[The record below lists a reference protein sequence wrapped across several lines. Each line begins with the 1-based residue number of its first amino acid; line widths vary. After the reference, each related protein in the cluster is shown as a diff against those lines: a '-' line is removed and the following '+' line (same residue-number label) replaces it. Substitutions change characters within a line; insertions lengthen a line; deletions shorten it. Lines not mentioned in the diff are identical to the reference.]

1 MTNPNFQ
8 RELSTTKMKVIRYK
22 SLGFF
27 ASLMFNLKIMPD
39 EKVEEIQ
46 TNGIDIMINPDWF
59 LRQGKEERVYILMHA
74 TMHIALQHPSRMRGR
89 DKKLWQAASDYVVNQ
104 SLRDYNI
111 TLPQGALIDN
121 RFRGKTTEKV
131 YEELLEKQ
139 KDGDEPPPPDY
150 DDLQPPPVG
159 GQGQSKPKDGEGE
172 EGEGNGP
179 PKSQFD
185 SQEDFDNKME
195 DLMNQAKVQAKM
207 SDNYDPN
214 GLPEEMQ
221 RLLQDLEKPM
231 LPWDTILSR
240 FLNEV
245 AKANYNFL
253 KPNRRFFPE
262 YYLPSMHSEGLS
274 RVDFIID
281 TSGSIGNR
289 EFTQFVS
296 EVDKV
301 LKKYKPEKIGVS
313 QFDHEYRGTEIV
325 TSTTDVRKLKVR
337 GGGGTRIEE
346 TLAAV
351 GEMQTKCLIIFTDGY
366 MNLNLVDPKKP
377 VVWAIYNNDNF
388 VAPFGKAIHF
398 KLKD

>member
-1 MTNPNFQ
+1 
-8 RELSTTKMKVIRYK
+8 
-22 SLGFF
+22 
-27 ASLMFNLKIMPD
+27 
-39 EKVEEIQ
+39 
-46 TNGIDIMINPDWF
+46 
-59 LRQGKEERVYILMHA
+59 
-74 TMHIALQHPSRMRGR
+74 
-89 DKKLWQAASDYVVNQ
+89 
-104 SLRDYNI
+104 
-111 TLPQGALIDN
+111 LPQGALIDN

>member
-1 MTNPNFQ
+1 MINPNFQ
-8 RELSTTKMKVIRYK
+8 RELSTSKMKIIRYK

-39 EKVEEIQ
+39 EKVEHIK

-59 LRQGKEERVYILMHA
+59 VSLHPDSRVYVLMHA
-74 TMHIALQHPSRMRGR
+74 TMHVALQHPSRMRGR
-89 DKKLWQAASDYVVNQ
+89 DAKLWQAASDYVVNQ
-104 SLRDYNI
+104 SLADYNI
-111 TLPQGALIDN
+111 PLPKDALID
-121 RFRGKTTEKV
+121 RQYRGKTTEKV
-131 YEELLEKQ
+131 YEELLQKQ
-139 KDGDEPPPPDY
+139 KDGDTPPQPDY
-150 DDLQPPPVG
+150 DDLEPPPVG
-159 GQGQSKPKDGEGE
+159 GQGKPKPE
-172 EGEGNGP
+172 EGEGEGDKKGP
-179 PKSQFD
+179 PKSQFEN
-185 SQEDFDNKME
+185 QEDFEDKIE
-195 DLMNQAKVQAKM
+195 DLMNQAKVQSKL

-221 RLLQDLEKPM
+221 RMLKDLEKPM

-281 TSGSIGNR
+281 TSGSIGDR

-301 LKKYKPEKIGVS
+301 LKKFKPEKIGVS
-313 QFDHEYRGTEIV
+313 QFDHKYRGTEIV

-346 TLAAV
+346 TLEAV
-351 GEMQTKCLIIFTDGY
+351 SEMPTKCMVIFTDGY
-366 MNLNLVDPKKP
+366 MNLNLKDPKIP
-377 VVWAIYNNDNF
+377 VVWAIYNNDHF
-388 VAPFGKAIHF
+388 EAPFGKAIHF
-398 KLKD
+398 KLK